1 MATHYLLPC
10 QCGKKTEIDSSQA
23 GLTVRCA
30 CGSELAVPAMRG
42 LAGLERVE
50 RAPTPSQAQPAS
62 MWGPRQGMMFLGAAV
77 VVAAALVALYFWL
90 MLPEPVT
97 LLPDY
102 QALNRNNVKQL
113 TLEQTI
119 DRWHELRF
127 GIESPMEE
135 SKLDNYDRY
144 VEWVMQW
151 ITVCG
156 GVAGIGCL
164 LIVVG
169 LFIPS
174 KR

>member
-1 MATHYLLPC
+1 
-10 QCGKKTEIDSSQA
+10 
-23 GLTVRCA
+23 
-30 CGSELAVPAMRG
+30 
-42 LAGLERVE
+42 
-50 RAPTPSQAQPAS
+50 
-62 MWGPRQGMMFLGAAV
+62 MMFLGAAV

-156 GVAGIGCL
+156 GVAGVGCL